1 MAHFAKIENG
11 IVTEVLVVTNDDCK
25 NLEFPE
31 SEAVGQA
38 YLKSLGFDGEW
49 LQTSYNSNFR
59 KNYAGKGY
67 TYDKANDMFIPPKPY
82 ESWILDAE
90 RGLWKAPVAA
100 PSEKYFYIWD
110 EDNRQWIADPAL
122 VPPDYEVE

>member
-31 SEAVGQA
+31 SEAVGQS
-38 YLKSLGFDGEW
+38 YLKSLGFGGEW

-59 KNYAGKGY
+59 KNYASKGY
-67 TYDKANDMFIPPKPY
+67 TYDKANDMFIPTKPY
-82 ESWILDAE
+82 ESWILDVE
-90 RGLWKAPVAA
+90 RGLWTAPVAA